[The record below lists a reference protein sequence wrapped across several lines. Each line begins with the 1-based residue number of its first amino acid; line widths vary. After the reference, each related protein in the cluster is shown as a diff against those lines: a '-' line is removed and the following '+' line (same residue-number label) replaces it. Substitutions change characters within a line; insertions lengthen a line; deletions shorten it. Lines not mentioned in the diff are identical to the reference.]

1 MSGIH
6 IALAKAK
13 KRIAELEELCEHY
26 YAVHCRMHDYLANFY
41 ETQGWPMQFDYMEF
55 QRYIEGEEE

>member
-13 KRIAELEELCEHY
+13 KRIAELEEMCERY
-26 YAVHCRMHDYLANFY
+26 WTERNRMHDYLENFY
-41 ETQGWPMQFDYMEF
+41 ENQGWPMQFDYLEF

>member
-13 KRIAELEELCEHY
+13 KRIAELEEMCERY
-26 YAVHCRMHDYLANFY
+26 WTERCRMHDYLENFY
-41 ETQGWPMQFDYMEF
+41 ENQSWPMQFDYLEF